1 MQHVDRIV
9 TVSDDQLREAMLIL
23 FNQLK
28 LAVEPA
34 CAAATAALL
43 GPLREQLQGKR
54 VGVLLCGAN
63 IDPVSFAAHLER
75 ARHSES
81 QFPH

>member
-1 MQHVDRIV
+1 
-9 TVSDDQLREAMLIL
+9 MLIL
-23 FNQLK
+23 FGQLK

-43 GPLREQLQGKR
+43 GPLRESLQGRR
-54 VGVLLCGAN
+54 VGVLLCGTN
-63 IDPVSFAAHLER
+63 IDPVSFAAHIER

-81 QFPH
+81 PFPQ